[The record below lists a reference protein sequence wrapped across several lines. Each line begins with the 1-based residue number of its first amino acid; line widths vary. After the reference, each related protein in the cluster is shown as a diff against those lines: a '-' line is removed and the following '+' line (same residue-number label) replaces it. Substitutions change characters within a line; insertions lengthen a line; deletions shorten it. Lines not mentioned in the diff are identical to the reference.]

1 MTSFF
6 VEKFE
11 NVCTIT
17 KFSAHALGFFMA
29 ERERKRQ
36 HFWKTKSGLGLEGT
50 GDYGMMRYITKDRT
64 RKNVEGKRHV
74 RNFK

>member
-6 VEKFE
+6 EENFE

-17 KFSAHALGFFMA
+17 KFSTCALGIFMA

-50 GDYGMMRYITKDRT
+50 GDYGMMKYITKDRT
-64 RKNVEGKRHV
+64 GKNVEGKKICTK
-74 RNFK
+74 F

>member
-17 KFSAHALGFFMA
+17 KFSAHALGFFIA
-29 ERERKRQ
+29 ERERSVSIFGKQ
-36 HFWKTKSGLGLEGT
+36 KAVWGWKEQGI
-50 GDYGMMRYITKDRT
+50 M
-64 RKNVEGKRHV
+64 V
-74 RNFK
+74 